1 MAVVIDSSGWI
12 EHFLD
17 SPQAA
22 FFAPALVNSADWIVP
37 SLSIYEVH
45 KRLSRGLAQDVVE
58 DCLSVMRRGLVVDL
72 NNARAVNASLSGQR
86 HKLALA
92 DSVMYS
98 VALEFGATLW
108 TQDVDYQGL
117 PSVQFKAKYTN

>member
-1 MAVVIDSSGWI
+1 MSAVVDSSGWI

-17 SPQAA
+17 SEQAV
-22 FFAPALVNSADWIVP
+22 FFAPALANSADLIVP

-45 KRLSRGLAQDVVE
+45 KRLSRGLPDDVVQN
-58 DCLSVMRRGLVVDL
+58 CLNVMRRGTVIDITD
-72 NNARAVNASLSGQR
+72 ARAVSASQTGQR

-98 VALEFGATLW
+98 IAQEFGATLW

-117 PSVQFKAKYTN
+117 PGVKFKAKY

>member
-1 MAVVIDSSGWI
+1 MGIVVDSSGWI

-17 SPQAA
+17 SAQAA
-22 FFAPALVNSADWIVP
+22 FFAPALANSADLIVP

-45 KRLSRGLAQDVVE
+45 KRLSRGLPDDVVQN
-58 DCLSVMRRGLVVDL
+58 CLNVMRRGTVIDITDV
-72 NNARAVNASLSGQR
+72 RAVHASQIGQR

-98 VALEFGATLW
+98 IAQEFGAMLW
-108 TQDVDYQGL
+108 TQDIDYQGL
-117 PSVQFKAKYTN
+117 PGVEFKAKP

>member
-1 MAVVIDSSGWI
+1 MSVVVDSSGWI

-17 SPQAA
+17 SAQAT
-22 FFAPALVNSADWIVP
+22 FFATALANSADLIVP

-45 KRLSRGLAQDVVE
+45 RRLSRGLPDDVVQA
-58 DCLSVMRRGLVVDL
+58 CLNVMRRGTVIDITDS
-72 NNARAVNASLSGQR
+72 RAVHASQIGQR

-98 VALEFGATLW
+98 IAQEFGATLW

-117 PSVQFKAKYTN
+117 PGVEFKAKY